1 MNKHRTQNGSYMLG
15 QFMVLFLGT
24 ALLNAHTWSSLV
36 EGGEQLD
43 RPKSQTTME
52 LWHACVA

>member
-1 MNKHRTQNGSYMLG
+1 MLG
-15 QFMVLFLGT
+15 QFVVLFLGT
-24 ALLNAHTWSSLV
+24 TLLNAHTWSSLV